1 VTYLKYPKT
10 PGAIRKKKDTL
21 IAEYSGY
28 STVFDALFLL
38 VLVSLAGVLLM
49 PSLQAEKQYVAAG
62 YVTSSELDTYVLE
75 SLLSCKLDDFEYEI
89 TPVSALNIPIPEN
102 SVVNNPSHTLFGKEQ
117 KHRTFA
123 DIIAEYLALSLT
135 LPNKVSNNVSNNS
148 SNNDPPVLLN
158 SLAADY
164 SSRDSEVIS
173 AYLDQKVAGRFS
185 YRFEAYWRPVEAFP
199 MESELIIGEEPPA
212 NAVRQSAKLSM
223 PLYASA
229 ASRDTLLACV
239 NDSLLEV
246 ALNSSDEE
254 ASKALFQAFNAS
266 LDAAAQEGA
275 EAVVELLFP
284 SDYFG
289 SVFGEETDESF
300 QTLLYG
306 VPEDPDAK
314 NSSSVEK
321 MFNAYFSDML
331 VSGFQL
337 DSAVDPENTS
347 TSDLSLFKE
356 QLAGHIKDEIREELE
371 SKFSGEINE
380 TVYSILETEDLSKAQ
395 FLRDSLI
402 ESIYRQINPGGAR
415 IVLSLWNPAS

>member
-1 VTYLKYPKT
+1 
-10 PGAIRKKKDTL
+10 
-21 IAEYSGY
+21 
-28 STVFDALFLL
+28 
-38 VLVSLAGVLLM
+38 
-49 PSLQAEKQYVAAG
+49 
-62 YVTSSELDTYVLE
+62 
-75 SLLSCKLDDFEYEI
+75 
-89 TPVSALNIPIPEN
+89 
-102 SVVNNPSHTLFGKEQ
+102 
-117 KHRTFA
+117 
-123 DIIAEYLALSLT
+123 
-135 LPNKVSNNVSNNS
+135 
-148 SNNDPPVLLN
+148 
-158 SLAADY
+158 
-164 SSRDSEVIS
+164 
-173 AYLDQKVAGRFS
+173 
-185 YRFEAYWRPVEAFP
+185 

-239 NDSLLEV
+239 NDSLLEG

-275 EAVVELLFP
+275 GAVVELLFP

-289 SVFGEETDESF
+289 SVFGKETDESF

-306 VPEDPDAK
+306 VPEDPDAE

-321 MFNAYFSDML
+321 MFNAYFSNML

-337 DSAVDPENTS
+337 DSEMYPENIS
-347 TSDLSLFKE
+347 TAELSLLKKL
-356 QLAGHIKDEIREELE
+356 LADRIKDEIREELE

-380 TVYSILETEDLSKAQ
+380 TVYSILETEDISKAQ